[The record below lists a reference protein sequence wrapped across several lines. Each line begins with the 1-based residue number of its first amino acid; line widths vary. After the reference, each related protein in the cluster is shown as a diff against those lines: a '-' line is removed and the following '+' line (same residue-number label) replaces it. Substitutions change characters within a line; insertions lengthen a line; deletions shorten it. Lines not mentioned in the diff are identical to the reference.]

1 MSKLLLVE
9 DDQSIVSSLSDY
21 LGNEG
26 FKIENAPGQKEA
38 IEKLDS
44 DQYDIALVDIQLS
57 NGNGFSVCSAI
68 KERGTMPVIF
78 LTASDDEYSV
88 VAGLDMGADDYISK
102 PFRPRE
108 LLSRINSVLRITKN
122 TQNIISYLDL
132 VVDTNQATVSKNG
145 KEILLSAM
153 EYKLLLVFLRNKGI
167 VLSRRR
173 LLELLWDTTGEFI
186 NDNTLTVYMKRLR
199 DKIET
204 NPQEPE
210 IIITFVGL
218 AIRWVD
224 MDFIRNKEV
233 KRQIVV
239 SSILILF
246 WGGIGIIV
254 DSKAVWI
261 VLSAIISSSA
271 VSLFFTYQRYKKIA
285 DFVCILIGCYMEMK
299 KFLLGSFKKVSYLFY
314 MMKYPR

>member
-26 FKIENAPGQKEA
+26 FKIENASGQKEA

-108 LLSRINSVLRITKN
+108 LLSRINSVLRRTKN
-122 TQNIISYLDL
+122 TQNIISYHDL

-210 IIITFVGL
+210 IIITVRGLGYKVG
-218 AIRWVD
+218 
-224 MDFIRNKEV
+224 
-233 KRQIVV
+233 
-239 SSILILF
+239 
-246 WGGIGIIV
+246 
-254 DSKAVWI
+254 
-261 VLSAIISSSA
+261 
-271 VSLFFTYQRYKKIA
+271 
-285 DFVCILIGCYMEMK
+285 
-299 KFLLGSFKKVSYLFY
+299 
-314 MMKYPR
+314 